1 MAEPDM
7 DDRTMHDDT
16 TIEEL
21 EGAVLREALVSA
33 TGLSGDQLQIG
44 IKGDPSLRET
54 ALARPRY
61 KSAVDE
67 LLEPLLEQLQDLLL
81 GRGTYNLFLGFN
93 NCEVRTTSVFDPLRT
108 EIHVGER
115 LVDPAYVDRHFPRI
129 DYDTK
134 VEGMRQLYDYLGQ
147 SPLYQQLPAHWR
159 RIFDKRHDSWQP
171 MQPEDVRNVISTLG
185 ALRGM
190 PDYYLRNAT
199 INLVQSVVRLQFN
212 CDGTQIVRS
221 GDIQRFLAENLPA
234 A

>member
-1 MAEPDM
+1 M
-7 DDRTMHDDT
+7 DDQVVSDDS

-61 KSAVDE
+61 RSGVDE
-67 LLEPLLEQLQDLLL
+67 LLEPVLEQLQDLLL
-81 GRGTYNLFLGFN
+81 NRGIYNLFVGFN

-108 EIHVGER
+108 ETHDGQR
-115 LVDPAYVDRHFPRI
+115 FVDPAYVDRHYPRI
-129 DYDTK
+129 DYATK
-134 VEGMRQLYDYLGQ
+134 VEGMRHLYDYLFQ
-147 SPLYQQLPAHWR
+147 SALYEQLPVHWL
-159 RIFDKRHDSWQP
+159 RIFDRRHASWQP
-171 MQPEDVRNVISTLG
+171 MQPNEIRAVMATLG
-185 ALRGM
+185 VLRGM

-212 CDGTQIVRS
+212 CDGTQILRS
-221 GDIQRFLAENLPA
+221 GDIQRFLAENLPGN
-234 A
+234 

>member
-1 MAEPDM
+1 M
-7 DDRTMHDDT
+7 DDKVVGDDT

-21 EGAVLREALVSA
+21 EETVLHEALVSA
-33 TGLSGDQLQIG
+33 TGLNGDQLQIG

-61 KSAVDE
+61 TSAVDE
-67 LLEPLLEQLQDLLL
+67 LLEPVLTQLQDLLL
-81 GRGTYNLFLGFN
+81 NRGIYNLFIGFN
-93 NCEVRTTSVFDPLRT
+93 NCEVRTTSMFDPLRT
-108 EIHVGER
+108 EIHDGQR
-115 LVDPAYVDRHFPRI
+115 FVDPAYVDRHFPRI
-129 DYDTK
+129 DYATK

-147 SPLYQQLPAHWR
+147 STLYEQLPAHWR
-159 RIFDKRHDSWQP
+159 RIFDKRHASWQP
-171 MQPEDVRNVISTLG
+171 MRPNDIRNVMSTLG

-221 GDIQRFLAENLPA
+221 VDIERFLAENLPGN
-234 A
+234 